1 MTRHCEERQRR
12 GNLLNY
18 VFMSKKNEIV
28 HAGRILDIT
37 PDFTTVQIIVSSACS
52 SCHAKA
58 LCGMSEEE
66 EKVIMLPTDPYAT
79 YNVGDE
85 VQVCTKMAMGLKAV
99 WISYVIPLAVL
110 MILILSLSGVIE
122 SEVYRALTAIG
133 GVAVYYLFV
142 WLFRNKLS
150 NEFVFYIR

>member
-1 MTRHCEERQRR
+1 MA
-12 GNLLNY
+12 
-18 VFMSKKNEIV
+18 KKNEII
-28 HAGRILDIT
+28 HSGKILEIT
-37 PDFTTVQIIVSSACS
+37 PDFTTVQILVSSACA

-58 LCGMSEEE
+58 MCGMSEEE
-66 EKVIMLPTDPYAT
+66 EKVIMVPTDPYADHK
-79 YNVGDE
+79 VGDE
-85 VQVCTKMAMGLKAV
+85 VQVMTKMSMGLKAV
-99 WISYVIPLAVL
+99 WISYVIPLAIL

-150 NEFVFYIR
+150 DEFVFYIR

>member
-1 MTRHCEERQRR
+1 MA
-12 GNLLNY
+12 
-18 VFMSKKNEIV
+18 KKNEIV
-28 HAGRILDIT
+28 HAGKILEIT

-52 SCHAKA
+52 SCHAKG

-110 MILILSLSGVIE
+110 MILILSLSAVIE
-122 SEVYRALTAIG
+122 
-133 GVAVYYLFV
+133 
-142 WLFRNKLS
+142 
-150 NEFVFYIR
+150 NEFLRGGIAIAGVGLYYFVIWLLKDRLSDQFEFYIN

>member
-1 MTRHCEERQRR
+1 
-12 GNLLNY
+12 
-18 VFMSKKNEIV
+18 
-28 HAGRILDIT
+28 
-37 PDFTTVQIIVSSACS
+37 
-52 SCHAKA
+52 
-58 LCGMSEEE
+58 
-66 EKVIMLPTDPYAT
+66 MLPTDPYAT

-122 SEVYRALTAIG
+122 NEVYRALTAIG

-150 NEFVFYIR
+150 NEFVFYIK